1 LVVIDNFRNFMN
13 TMSEEAI
20 GIGSKAQRCSLRDIC
35 YILFRHKWKM
45 ILFFIVVNIT
55 VFVKTFKTPDI
66 YRSEANLLVRLG
78 RENITLDPTVTTGQI
93 INVSQSRENEV
104 NLELEILKSRE
115 LSENVVDSIGPDA
128 FHRLP
133 VRKFLINSRN
143 QKASGMTAREVSIEV
158 KKSPSN
164 SEQLNPVVQ
173 PEDRDKAIR
182 KVMKNLEIK
191 AEKDSSIISISYESE
206 DPKLAQ
212 NVIATLINYYLEKH
226 IAVHQTPGS
235 DQFFLQQVADLRNKL
250 ALSENELR
258 SLRDESGIS
267 LLEEQRQVILKRI
280 AELDGQ
286 TGAAEAELAAC
297 QAKVQ
302 ALEKT
307 LSSIPELL
315 VTQETTGFSDHAVDL
330 MRAKLYELQLK
341 EHDVL
346 SKFAE
351 ESRQVQMIRKEVAEA
366 QMLLDKE
373 IAKAGRVE
381 VSKGVNLAYTQT
393 QTALFTERASLL
405 SVQAKV
411 ANLTEQLANA
421 KEGLKAI
428 NEADLKI
435 TRLRREISMQ
445 QANYQRYSENLEQAR
460 IDHALD
466 REKISNISVVQPATF
481 PTRPVPQRRTLK
493 LALGILVGIL
503 GGIGLAFF
511 FEHIDNSIRTPAEV
525 EEKLLLPALASIPRA
540 RVNRIHP
547 DKKRLK
553 KLKSGDK
560 DDKNAQT
567 KWRIPARISK
577 HYSIF
582 REELLLKLNGH
593 SKAPYTLAIIGCQRG
608 EGVSTIAANISAKLA
623 QGRGGRVLLI
633 DTNIRRPSAHQI
645 FKTRLRPGLMDIP
658 TAGLDIRNLIIS
670 QRFKNLHIL
679 AAGMPNGSPPGILQP
694 TRFTQFINSMKTNYR
709 HVVIDMPAI
718 KEARFS
724 ARLSSLCDGVVL
736 VIEAERLRWQVLLEA
751 KEQLLKWNANLIGV
765 VLNKRRFPIPGW
777 LYRML

>member
-1 LVVIDNFRNFMN
+1 MVVIDNFRNFMN